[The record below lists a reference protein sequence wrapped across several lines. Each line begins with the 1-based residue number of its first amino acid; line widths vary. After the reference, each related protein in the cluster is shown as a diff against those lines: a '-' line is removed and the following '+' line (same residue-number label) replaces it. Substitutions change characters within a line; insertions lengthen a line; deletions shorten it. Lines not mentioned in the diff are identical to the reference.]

1 MMASTELL
9 PATAEAGIGA
19 EAASLA
25 GKAAT
30 PQSIAAP
37 GDNDLDSVAVMSN
50 N

>member
-1 MMASTELL
+1 MASTELF
-9 PATAEAGIGA
+9 PAAPEAEAGA
-19 EAASLA
+19 ETASLA

-30 PQSIAAP
+30 SQSIAAP